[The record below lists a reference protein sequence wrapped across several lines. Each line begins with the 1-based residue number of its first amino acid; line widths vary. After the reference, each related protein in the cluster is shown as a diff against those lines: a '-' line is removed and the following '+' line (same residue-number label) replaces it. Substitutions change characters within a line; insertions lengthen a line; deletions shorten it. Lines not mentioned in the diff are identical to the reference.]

1 MIRTLLFI
9 ICLSL
14 LELGAAGQPRG
25 EIRIMSYNTENLFD
39 TFDDPLTSDED
50 FTPTGRMHW
59 TNEKY
64 HHKLLNIY
72 KVIAGVG
79 GWQPP
84 EIIGLVEIEN
94 RKVLNDLLTTT
105 PLSKYKY
112 GIVHYE
118 SPDPRGIDVGLLYRS
133 DKFKVIH
140 EEPIYIN
147 FMDNP
152 ERKTRN
158 ILFVKLLYNTS
169 DTLCIFVNHWPSRR
183 GGELV
188 TEELRSEVAT
198 VLRDKL
204 NAVFRT
210 NPSAK
215 VIIMGDFNDEPA
227 DPSITTYLNAQ
238 HFDNKALSNQL
249 YNLSYDLLKTANIG
263 THYFQGHWA
272 ILDQIIVSGYLLKP
286 KTGLYTS
293 VIDVHIFA
301 ADFVVQPDT
310 KNLGVKP
317 FPTYTG
323 PKYKGGY
330 SDHLP
335 VYLDLFLK
343 K

>member
-1 MIRTLLFI
+1 MTRVLFVLLLY
-9 ICLSL
+9 CLCL
-14 LELGAAGQPRG
+14 KGVNAQVRG

-39 TFDDPLTSDED
+39 TYDDPSTSDED
-50 FTPTGRMHW
+50 FTPTGRLHW
-59 TNEKY
+59 TDEKY

-72 KVIAGVG
+72 KVIASIG

-133 DKFKVIH
+133 DKFKVIQ
-140 EEPIYIN
+140 EEPIYIS
-147 FMDNP
+147 FVDNP
-152 ERKTRN
+152 ERRTRN
-158 ILFVKLLYNTS
+158 ILFAKLVYNDS
-169 DTLCIFVNHWPSRR
+169 DTLCVFLNHWPSRR

-198 VLRDKL
+198 VLRQKVDE
-204 NAVFRT
+204 VFKT
-210 NPSAK
+210 NTAAK
-215 VIIMGDFNDEPA
+215 VIIVGDFNDEPS
-227 DPSITTYLNAQ
+227 DPSITTYLKAQ
-238 HFDNKALSNQL
+238 RPDSKAIHNQL
-249 YNLSYDLLKTANIG
+249 YNLSFDLLHTSNIG
-263 THYFQGHWA
+263 THYFRGHWA
-272 ILDQIIVSGYLLKP
+272 ILDQVIVSGILLKT
-286 KTGLYTS
+286 KTGLYTKET
-293 VIDVHIFA
+293 DVHIFA
-301 ADFVVQPDT
+301 ADFVIQPDN

-317 FPTYTG
+317 FPAYTG

-335 VYLDLFLK
+335 VYLDLFLRK
-343 K
+343 